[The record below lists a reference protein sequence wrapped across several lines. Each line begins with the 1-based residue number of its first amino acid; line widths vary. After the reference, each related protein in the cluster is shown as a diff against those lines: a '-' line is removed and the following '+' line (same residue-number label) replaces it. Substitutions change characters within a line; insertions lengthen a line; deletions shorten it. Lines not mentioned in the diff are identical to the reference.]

1 MSEDMKELEQKISE
15 AEKTMLQAKEVYE
28 ATIEK
33 LAVLLEQRDRIRRGL
48 DGGRV
53 TLDQWSYN
61 WNGNAIWDYGTVT
74 MDCHYQAKMTFSKG
88 DSVVRGPEVQKL
100 EQKTGV
106 INVYVNAQAIQVNG
120 HVTDLAHLAE
130 YIKAER
136 SSMSAENAE
145 RLTVSLKADKH
156 TPMGVIADVK
166 ETLQQSFALRINYSG
181 TETRAE

>member
-1 MSEDMKELEQKISE
+1 MRKMQSMFRRQSHELPGLNLASMPDLIFTVLFFFMIVTHMRHDNVQVRY
-15 AEKTMLQAKEVYE
+15 EVP
-28 ATIEK
+28 A
-33 LAVLLEQRDRIRRGL
+33 
-48 DGGRV
+48 
-53 TLDQWSYN
+53 
-61 WNGNAIWDYGTVT
+61 GT
-74 MDCHYQAKMTFSKG
+74 
-88 DSVVRGPEVQKL
+88 EVQKL

-181 TETRAE
+181 TETGAE

>member
-28 ATIEK
+28 TTIEK

-74 MDCHYQAKMTFSKG
+74 MDCHY
-88 DSVVRGPEVQKL
+88 
-100 EQKTGV
+100 
-106 INVYVNAQAIQVNG
+106 
-120 HVTDLAHLAE
+120 
-130 YIKAER
+130 
-136 SSMSAENAE
+136 
-145 RLTVSLKADKH
+145 
-156 TPMGVIADVK
+156 
-166 ETLQQSFALRINYSG
+166 
-181 TETRAE
+181 

>member
-1 MSEDMKELEQKISE
+1 MRKMQSMFRRQSHELPGLNLASMPDLIFTVLFFFMIVTHMRHDNVQVRY
-15 AEKTMLQAKEVYE
+15 EVP
-28 ATIEK
+28 A
-33 LAVLLEQRDRIRRGL
+33 
-48 DGGRV
+48 
-53 TLDQWSYN
+53 
-61 WNGNAIWDYGTVT
+61 GT
-74 MDCHYQAKMTFSKG
+74 
-88 DSVVRGPEVQKL
+88 EVQKL

>member
-1 MSEDMKELEQKISE
+1 MFRRQSHELPGLNLASMPDLIFTVLFFFMIVTHMRHDNVQVRY
-15 AEKTMLQAKEVYE
+15 EVP
-28 ATIEK
+28 A
-33 LAVLLEQRDRIRRGL
+33 
-48 DGGRV
+48 
-53 TLDQWSYN
+53 
-61 WNGNAIWDYGTVT
+61 GT
-74 MDCHYQAKMTFSKG
+74 
-88 DSVVRGPEVQKL
+88 EVQKL